1 MIDTLVSPLTTRTR
15 IALVIARGI
24 AAFVRAALAA
34 ILAAAAAAPMN
45 AQTLPPIHQLGQ
57 VEHSSTELLGSVSAA
72 RALPDGRV
80 LIHDLSRRRVLL
92 FDSTLG
98 SFDVIADATSA
109 TGNAYSSQAG
119 GLIRYLGDSSLFV
132 DPSSLTM
139 TVISGTGKVVR
150 VIAVPNARDVNRLIG
165 GSNGTPGIDGDGRLV
180 YLGAPKS
187 VPGAPAPQDS
197 APLIAFDL
205 RSRRADTLTKL
216 LRAGQHA
223 VVKAV
228 SPEIGEYWVLP
239 IDPMP
244 RSDDWAV
251 MADGSVAVVR
261 VLDYHVDWI
270 RPGAR
275 ITSTRN
281 VPFAWMRLD
290 DSAKAAFMD
299 STKAVVAALEAER
312 QKRVD
317 AGGDAGSSIAFPL
330 GRPLVITTLAQ
341 HRMLTRMP
349 TAPLDAFVPSSSLPD
364 YAPPFAPGAVRSD
377 LNGHLWVRTSIVV
390 NGGSVYDVI
399 SDKGELVDRVQVP
412 ARRVIA
418 GFGNGGIVY
427 MGVRDGSGVRLEQA
441 RWR

>member
-1 MIDTLVSPLTTRTR
+1 MV
-15 IALVIARGI
+15 
-24 AAFVRAALAA
+24 
-34 ILAAAAAAPMN
+34 AAASVVCG
-45 AQTLPPIHQLGQ
+45 AQQLPPIHQLGP
-57 VEHSSTELLGSVSAA
+57 VEHASKELLGSVTQAL
-72 RALPDGRV
+72 ALPEGRV
-80 LIHDLSRRRVLL
+80 LVHDIRRRRVVL

-98 SFDVIADATSA
+98 SFTVIADATSA
-109 TGNAYSSQAG
+109 TSNAYSSNSA
-119 GLIRYLGDSSLFV
+119 GLIRYAGDSSLFI
-132 DPSSLTM
+132 DPSAMAM
-139 TVISGTGKVVR
+139 TVMDEKGKMVR
-150 VIAVPNARDVNRLIG
+150 VIAAPSQKGMNRLTG
-165 GSNGTPGIDGDGRLV
+165 GPFGTPGIDGNGRLV
-180 YLGAPKS
+180 FLGAPTP
-187 VPGAPAPQDS
+187 VPGSLTPQDS

-239 IDPMP
+239 MDPMP

-270 RPGAR
+270 RPGAK
-275 ITSTRN
+275 ITSTRH

-299 STKAVVAALEAER
+299 SIKAVVAALEAER
-312 QKRVD
+312 QKRLD
-317 AGGDAGSSIAFPL
+317 AGGDAGSSIEFPA
-330 GRPLVITTLAQ
+330 GRPLVITTPAQ
-341 HRMLTRMP
+341 SRMTRRA
-349 TAPLDAFVPSSSLPD
+349 TAPLNAFVPSSSLPD

-377 LNGHLWVRTSIVV
+377 LDGHLWVRTSMVV

-399 SDKGELVDRVQVP
+399 SDQGVLVDRVQVP

-418 GFGNGGIVY
+418 GFGRGGIVY
-427 MGVRDGSGVRLEQA
+427 MGVRDGDGVRLEQA
-441 RWR
+441 RWQRPR